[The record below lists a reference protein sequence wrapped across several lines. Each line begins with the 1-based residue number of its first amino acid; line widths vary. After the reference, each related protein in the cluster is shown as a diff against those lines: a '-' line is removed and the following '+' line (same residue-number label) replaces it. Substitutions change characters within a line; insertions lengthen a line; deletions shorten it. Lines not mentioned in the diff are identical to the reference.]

1 MAPKKLVEKAE
12 GEGKA
17 KAKTKP
23 KRCLGRGIS
32 DATDRSSA
40 EHFKGKPENL

>member
-12 GEGKA
+12 CEGKA

-23 KRCLGRGIS
+23 KRCLGRSIS
-32 DATDRSSA
+32 DATDRSIA
-40 EHFKGKPENL
+40 EHFQGKPENL